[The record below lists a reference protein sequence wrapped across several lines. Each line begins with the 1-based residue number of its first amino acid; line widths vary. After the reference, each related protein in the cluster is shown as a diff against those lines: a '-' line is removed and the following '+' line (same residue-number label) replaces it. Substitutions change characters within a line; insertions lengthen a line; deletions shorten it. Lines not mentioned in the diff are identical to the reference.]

1 MLNRWA
7 ERNKQRKEKRK
18 EGRREEEEELFK
30 VLSSSSPLVR
40 KHQIIKKVFGV
51 FSLEKGLFK
60 KRTAKP

>member
-7 ERNKQRKEKRK
+7 ERNKQRKGKRK
-18 EGRREEEEELFK
+18 EGRREEEEFFK

-40 KHQIIKKVFGV
+40 KHQVIKKVFGV

>member
-18 EGRREEEEELFK
+18 EGGREDEELFK

-40 KHQIIKKVFGV
+40 KHQVIKKVFGV

-60 KRTAKP
+60 KRAAKP

>member
-7 ERNKQRKEKRK
+7 ERNKQRKGKRK
-18 EGRREEEEELFK
+18 EGRREEEELFK

-40 KHQIIKKVFGV
+40 KHQVIKKVFEV

-60 KRTAKP
+60 KRTAKS

>member
-7 ERNKQRKEKRK
+7 ERNKQRKGKRK
-18 EGRREEEEELFK
+18 EGRREEEELFK

-40 KHQIIKKVFGV
+40 KHQVIKKVFGV

>member
-18 EGRREEEEELFK
+18 DGRREEEELFK

-40 KHQIIKKVFGV
+40 KHQVIKKVFGV

-60 KRTAKP
+60 KRTVKP

>member
-1 MLNRWA
+1 MPILWA

-18 EGRREEEEELFK
+18 EGRREEEELFK

-40 KHQIIKKVFGV
+40 KHQVIKKVFGV

>member
-1 MLNRWA
+1 MPNLWA

-18 EGRREEEEELFK
+18 EGRREEEEE

-40 KHQIIKKVFGV
+40 KHQVIKKVFGV

>member
-1 MLNRWA
+1 MPILWA

-18 EGRREEEEELFK
+18 EGRREEEEFFK

-40 KHQIIKKVFGV
+40 KHQVIKKVFGV

>member
-1 MLNRWA
+1 MPYLWA

-18 EGRREEEEELFK
+18 EERREEAELFK

-40 KHQIIKKVFGV
+40 KHQVIKKVFGV

>member
-1 MLNRWA
+1 MEFSCLIVGQKETN
-7 ERNKQRKEKRK
+7 NGRKNGKK
-18 EGRREEEEELFK
+18 EEEELFK

-40 KHQIIKKVFGV
+40 KHLVIKKVFGV